1 MKSNRQTEQIIH
13 LAKAKLGWE
22 EHGTI
27 LMQGQPPFDIS
38 KPNFHDNKSDFE
50 AEKATILTLI
60 DSSDT
65 ILKIISENQIPQSSD
80 YDDVKFNP
88 LLAIDVKARLK
99 TSKSFHSVNDAI
111 ALIQQNVVETG
122 LTKNA
127 EALLT

>member
-1 MKSNRQTEQIIH
+1 MKSIEQTDQIIH
-13 LAKAKLGWE
+13 LAKAKLSWE
-22 EHGTI
+22 ERGTI
-27 LMQGQPPFDIS
+27 LTQGQPPFDIS